1 LANCIFLPCAAAQPS
16 FVLSALKQAALLH
29 RVERCVTTS
38 LHMLWFSCM
47 ATGYTMGLMHGQ
59 LQATDSE
66 NMNPPPLAAVL
77 RLSGYSG
84 CHCLK
89 FHLGSIEQHLAR
101 SSCEMQYGC
110 LKHFLSPWDVLLPI
124 GPRKWQSLGCE
135 GTKLA
140 KLPNVGGSVA
150 MTYGIWHMAH
160 QTWHMAFAIWN
171 IAHGRRQTAYG
182 AGRMAY
188 CIQLMACGIWHM
200 AFHSLLVGTVL
211 LYYISHHGV
220 NALPEAR
227 GARSHEGSP
236 QRHCTW
242 YMACATWHMAHGIP
256 LTPSGNCTAVLH
268 GNGTW
273 QWHMAHEGEALLH
286 VP

>member
-1 LANCIFLPCAAAQPS
+1 
-16 FVLSALKQAALLH
+16 
-29 RVERCVTTS
+29 
-38 LHMLWFSCM
+38 M

-188 CIQLMACGIWHM
+188 CIQLMACGMWHM
-200 AFHSLLVGTVL
+200 AYGYRHTALQLPGRA
-211 LYYISHHGV
+211 SHHGSVMVLGMPPWISDGV

-242 YMACATWHMAHGIP
+242 HMAY
-256 LTPSGNCTAVLH
+256 
-268 GNGTW
+268 GTW

-286 VP
+286 IP

>member
-1 LANCIFLPCAAAQPS
+1 
-16 FVLSALKQAALLH
+16 
-29 RVERCVTTS
+29 
-38 LHMLWFSCM
+38 MLWFSCM

-171 IAHGRRQTAYG
+171 IAHGIWQTAYG

-188 CIQLMACGIWHM
+188 GIQLMACGIWHM
-200 AFHSLLVGTVL
+200 VYCLKPEGPAAMSAALSDIAHGTWHMA
-211 LYYISHHGV
+211 YGSWHMAHRASHHGV

-242 YMACATWHMAHGIP
+242 CMAYCHSTHGTWHMVHGIWHMAYWHMAHG
-256 LTPSGNCTAVLH
+256 
-268 GNGTW
+268 TW
-273 QWHMAHEGEALLH
+273 H
-286 VP
+286 VPHGIWSMVYST